1 MQKERTPTKV
11 IIIAIM
17 RKLLHIIF
25 GIIKHNSQFN
35 PNLYLDA

>member
-1 MQKERTPTKV
+1 MQKEGTPTKV
-11 IIIAIM
+11 IIAIV

-25 GIIKHNSQFN
+25 GIIKNNSQFN